1 MSEKFPGLAFATP
14 PLTGPSQT
22 RPDQTQQQTQPQK
35 ETQTSQM
42 DEIVFQCP
50 VDLYGL
56 LAVVDLLESSKAVPV
71 QEEKKKSKSVVAHST
86 IKVSPI
92 HVDLALAHR
101 WLSALRR
108 GAEVPVEQFGALD
121 RLIRVVSCSG
131 KHGGCGEAWRD
142 RLLHEASRV
151 NTLLTAMGSCD
162 QLEGIVLS
170 NEDGGRLK
178 VYYPSISQ
186 VDFFKSISAPSRHVL
201 TAHQL
206 LELDISGAHPAAA
219 FAAVIAL
226 CGDRT
231 HARQLTPKLA
241 LVVEDR
247 ESAIGIL
254 SSQYGGGEVTD
265 ADCKTKI
272 LRSLNQSDKDET
284 HHFRKPFLKALVEER
299 KIMTNALLEFA
310 PISNYV
316 DGIREKAM
324 QSNKNTTLL
333 SLLMQAVEQQVI
345 EAGVDK
351 LIDMGWTFVV
361 PIADA
366 ILMRATTAELNP
378 ESCERARSAMQK
390 AARDIL
396 GGLDVTI
403 KIDHMPAF

>member
-1 MSEKFPGLAFATP
+1 
-14 PLTGPSQT
+14 
-22 RPDQTQQQTQPQK
+22 
-35 ETQTSQM
+35 M

-50 VDLYGL
+50 VDLYGF
-56 LAVVDLLESSKAVPV
+56 LAVVDLVASSKAVPV
-71 QEEKKKSKSVVAHST
+71 QEENKKSKSVVAHPT
-86 IKVSPI
+86 ITVSPI

-101 WLSALRR
+101 WLLALRR

-121 RLIRVVSCSG
+121 MLIRVVSCSG

-151 NTLLTAMGSCD
+151 NTLLIAMGECD

-178 VYYPSISQ
+178 VYYPAIHQ

-201 TAHQL
+201 TAHKL

-226 CGDRT
+226 CDGDRN

-254 SSQYGGGEVTD
+254 SSQFGGGEVTD
-265 ADCKTKI
+265 AECKVKI

-299 KIMTNALLEFA
+299 KTMTTALLEFA

-316 DGIREKAM
+316 DGIRDKAM

-333 SLLMQAVEQQVI
+333 SLLMQATEQQVI
-345 EAGVDK
+345 EAGIDK
-351 LIDMGWTFVV
+351 LTDMGWTFVV
-361 PIADA
+361 AISDA
-366 ILMRATTAELNP
+366 VLVRATTAELNP
-378 ESCERARSAMQK
+378 ESCERARVAMQQ

-396 GGLDVTI
+396 GGVNVTI

>member
-1 MSEKFPGLAFATP
+1 
-14 PLTGPSQT
+14 
-22 RPDQTQQQTQPQK
+22 
-35 ETQTSQM
+35 M

-50 VDLYGL
+50 VDLYGF
-56 LAVVDLLESSKAVPV
+56 LAAVDLVASSNVVPV
-71 QEEKKKSKSVVAHST
+71 QEEKKKSKSVVAHPT
-86 IKVSPI
+86 ITVSPI

-108 GAEVPVEQFGALD
+108 GAEVPVEQFGGLD
-121 RLIRVVSCSG
+121 RLIKVVSCSG

-151 NTLLTAMGSCD
+151 NTFLIAMGECG

-170 NEDGGRLK
+170 NEDAGRLK
-178 VYYPSISQ
+178 VYYPAISQ

-201 TAHQL
+201 TAHAL

-226 CGDRT
+226 CDGDRN

-265 ADCKTKI
+265 AECKIKI

-284 HHFRKPFLKALVEER
+284 HSFRKPFLKALVEER
-299 KIMTNALLEFA
+299 KTMTNALLEFA
-310 PISNYV
+310 PIGNYV
-316 DGIREKAM
+316 DGIRDKAM

-345 EAGVDK
+345 EAGIDK
-351 LIDMGWTFVV
+351 LADLGWTFVV

-366 ILMRATTAELNP
+366 VLVRATTPELMNP
-378 ESCERARSAMQK
+378 DSCECARRTIQQ

-396 GGLDVTI
+396 GGVDVTI